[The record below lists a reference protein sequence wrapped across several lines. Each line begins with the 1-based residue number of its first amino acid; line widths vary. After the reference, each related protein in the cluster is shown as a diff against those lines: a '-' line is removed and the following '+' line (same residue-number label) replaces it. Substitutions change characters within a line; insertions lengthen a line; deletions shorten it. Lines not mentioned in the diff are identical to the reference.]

1 MFNFCIVIETDV
13 DEIPY
18 EAVVRRLAKTFT
30 EMETQNH
37 FLSQE
42 DVSNDRDRR
51 SIESLLEIIKEDLNN
66 YQECMIPVGKSINPP
81 PSQAL
86 ALLDALISSLCS
98 QLTSSTDDANTI
110 NMKLF
115 PHHPVPA
122 PIKPWHVPITKISF
136 EPIMDDTWDLTMKLI
151 IPLIDGISD
160 VRRLSIRADVAL
172 DLTIIALRHL
182 LYYDSIII
190 LDLFLFGNIYAC
202 TPEINDFVADND
214 GMQKECA
221 DYVFING
228 HRMSNFWLVRLYT
241 SLSTS
246 RTLKEWIKMHL
257 ENGLPVLDVLDVR
270 RFIQFGII
278 KGFLYRVHKYIVS
291 AKYLKSLVTGQ
302 NVVVEG
308 AQEYLKY
315 VDGMSTFDRIY
326 LEEEVDD
333 KMLME
338 KLKKFPK
345 GDLEAFYR

>member
-1 MFNFCIVIETDV
+1 
-13 DEIPY
+13 
-18 EAVVRRLAKTFT
+18 
-30 EMETQNH
+30 
-37 FLSQE
+37 
-42 DVSNDRDRR
+42 
-51 SIESLLEIIKEDLNN
+51 
-66 YQECMIPVGKSINPP
+66 
-81 PSQAL
+81 
-86 ALLDALISSLCS
+86 
-98 QLTSSTDDANTI
+98 
-110 NMKLF
+110 MKLF
-115 PHHPVPA
+115 PHHPAPA

-136 EPIMDDTWDLTMKLI
+136 DPIIDDTWDLTMKLI

-160 VRRLSIRADVAL
+160 VRRLSILADVAL

-214 GMQKECA
+214 GMQNECA

-270 RFIQFGII
+270 RLIQFGII
-278 KGFLYRVHKYIVS
+278 KGFLYRVHKYVVS

-302 NVVVEG
+302 NVVIEG

-315 VDGMSTFDRIY
+315 VDGMSAFDRIY

-333 KMLME
+333 KMVME

-345 GDLEAFYR
+345 GDLEVFYR